1 MHFNPEANAKLFL
14 VIIDWG
20 CINVYYA
27 VLSTSVMSPLTM
39 LTDTKKHPMT
49 LIEKI
54 RFVDATGSQK
64 MPHK

>member
-39 LTDTKKHPMT
+39 LTDTKKHTMT
-49 LIEKI
+49 LIKKQDSILWRRKLPE
-54 RFVDATGSQK
+54 DAT
-64 MPHK
+64 